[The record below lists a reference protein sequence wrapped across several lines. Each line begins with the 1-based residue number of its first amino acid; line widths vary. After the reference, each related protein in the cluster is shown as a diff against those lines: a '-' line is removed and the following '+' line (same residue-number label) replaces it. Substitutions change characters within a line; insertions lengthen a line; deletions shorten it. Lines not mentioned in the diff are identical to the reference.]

1 MRDLLFAVASA
12 AALAMANPATAQM
25 YLPPSPGVTG
35 PPSYTPPGYTP
46 TPPELHA
53 SWGDGPQLFVARTAC
68 E

>member
-1 MRDLLFAVASA
+1 MRDLLFVVASA

-35 PPSYTPPGYTP
+35 PPELHASDLHANA
-46 TPPELHA
+46 PELHA
-53 SWGDGPQLFVARTAC
+53 SWRDGPQLFVARSAC